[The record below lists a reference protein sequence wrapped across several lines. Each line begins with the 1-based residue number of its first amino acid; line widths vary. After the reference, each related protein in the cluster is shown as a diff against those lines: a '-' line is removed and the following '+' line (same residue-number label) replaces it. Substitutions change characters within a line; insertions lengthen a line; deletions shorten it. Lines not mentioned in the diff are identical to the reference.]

1 MPQERA
7 DRPYIQ
13 AWLKRVGRQ
22 LRGSGRLSQAA
33 FALSRSRGGRVED
46 WSSRLRDLLEG
57 DDLPDPELIT
67 AIDRLLSVRV
77 PAHDSPQPTQTL
89 LF

>member
-22 LRGSGRLSQAA
+22 LRGSGRLSQVAL
-33 FALSRSRGGRVED
+33 ALSRSRGGRVED

-57 DDLPDPELIT
+57 DDLPDPEFIT
-67 AIDRLLSVRV
+67 AIDRLLSVRI
-77 PAHDSPQPTQTL
+77 ATRDSPQSTQTL